1 MKFDIMKRR
10 YFIIF
15 LFGILVLQPII
26 TLAQSA
32 EGKDGHGVW
41 RKYKRRE
48 KKNKYA
54 FNPNLDKDTN
64 KSKHLASKAQAK
76 DNKRVERKQKR
87 AIRKQKRYLRRK
99 KGAYKK

>member
-1 MKFDIMKRR
+1 MKRK
-10 YFIIF
+10 YFS
-15 LFGILVLQPII
+15 LFILGLFCL
-26 TLAQSA
+26 LAPNMVGQTA

-41 RKYKRRE
+41 SKYKRRE

-64 KSKHLASKAQAK
+64 KSKRLASKALAK
-76 DNKRVERKQKR
+76 DNKRVERKQKK